1 MGQTYETNISGNERL
16 GPVIFDVFQ
25 TGTEKTDEFDP
36 WHSLKNTPV
45 PDFPC
50 IHKQFFACSSWV
62 R

>member
-25 TGTEKTDEFDP
+25 TGTEK
-36 WHSLKNTPV
+36 N
-45 PDFPC
+45 
-50 IHKQFFACSSWV
+50 